1 MSNLSQ
7 IKRQRL
13 MDFLERIKIECKNDD
28 DALVAIGE
36 IESELNG
43 KKYGKTVE
51 IDRPIIDRVEELC
64 ENENTYSCV
73 CRG

>member
-28 DALVAIGE
+28 DALVAIG
-36 IESELNG
+36 
-43 KKYGKTVE
+43 
-51 IDRPIIDRVEELC
+51 
-64 ENENTYSCV
+64 
-73 CRG
+73 